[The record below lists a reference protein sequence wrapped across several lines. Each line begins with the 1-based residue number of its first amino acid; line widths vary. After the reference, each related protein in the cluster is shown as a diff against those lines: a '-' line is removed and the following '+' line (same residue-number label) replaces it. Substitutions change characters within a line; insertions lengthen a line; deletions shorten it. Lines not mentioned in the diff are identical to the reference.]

1 MPDNAEVPAAT
12 TPVRPRPAA
21 TLLIVREGATGHEV
35 LMGRRSAGHRFMPN
49 SLVFPGGAVD
59 AADYHAPLAAPL
71 PPHVLRQVTRHAD
84 AAFAHALGAALAREL
99 QEETALTLGQPPA
112 LDGVDYLC
120 RAITPSIR
128 PRRFD
133 AWFFVVSAARVGG
146 TIIPSDELDEV
157 AYRPLADLLTVDLE
171 FATRA
176 SLDWL
181 QVWLAMTEA
190 ERVARTTIPVMRE
203 KVWRQE

>member
-1 MPDNAEVPAAT
+1 MPEDAVAAEVT
-12 TPVRPRPAA
+12 TPVIPRPAV
-21 TLLIVREGATGHEV
+21 TLLIVREGAAGHEV

-59 AADYHAPLAAPL
+59 EADYHASLAAPL
-71 PPHVLRQVTRHAD
+71 PPHVVRQVARQAD

-99 QEETALTLGQPPA
+99 EEETALTLGQPPA

-128 PRRFD
+128 PKRFD
-133 AWFFVVSAARVGG
+133 AWFFVVPAARVGG
-146 TIIPSDELDEV
+146 TITPSDELAEIF
-157 AYRPLADLLTVDLE
+157 YRPLADLLTVDLE

-181 QVWLAMTEA
+181 RIWLAMTEA
-190 ERVARTTIPVMRE
+190 ERLGRATFPVMRE

>member
-1 MPDNAEVPAAT
+1 MPDNAAAPAVT
-12 TPVRPRPAA
+12 TPALPRPAA
-21 TLLIVREGATGHEV
+21 TLLIVREGAGGHEV
-35 LMGRRSAGHRFMPN
+35 LMGRRSASHRFMPN

-59 AADYHAPLAAPL
+59 EADYRAPLAVPL
-71 PPHVLRQVTRHAD
+71 PPHVVRLVTRQVN

-99 QEETALTLGQPPA
+99 EEETGLTLGQPPA
-112 LDGVDYLC
+112 LDDVDYLC

-128 PRRFD
+128 PKRFD

-146 TIIPSDELDEV
+146 TIIPSDELAEIRYCPLTELLV
-157 AYRPLADLLTVDLE
+157 ADLE

-181 QVWLAMTEA
+181 QVWLAMSA
-190 ERVARTTIPVMRE
+190 AQRLGRTTIPVMRE
-203 KVWRQE
+203 KIWREE